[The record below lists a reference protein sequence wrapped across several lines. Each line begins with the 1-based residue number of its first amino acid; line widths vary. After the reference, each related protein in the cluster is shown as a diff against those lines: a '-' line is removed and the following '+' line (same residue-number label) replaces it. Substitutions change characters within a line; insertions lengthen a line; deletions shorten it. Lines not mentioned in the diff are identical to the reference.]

1 MSQTDYDRI
10 ARAIAYLD
18 EHRTEQPTL
27 AEAARAVHLSEHHFQ
42 RLFRRWAGISP
53 KRFLQFLTVQH
64 ARELL
69 DQGLPTMEVAWASG
83 LSGSAR
89 LHDLVVS
96 ADGVTPGEYRAR
108 GEGLSLHH
116 GMGET
121 PFGRAF
127 LAIGP
132 RGICELHFAAAGERA
147 ELVAHTAARWPE
159 ARLVR
164 DDARIAAELARIF
177 ADWPHA
183 ISRQSLLHLR
193 GSNFQ
198 LKVWEAL
205 LRLPLGHLTRYG
217 DLAGVLGQASASRAV
232 GQAIGANCVA
242 LLIPC
247 HRVIRAD
254 GRFGDYR
261 WGRPR
266 KQAILG
272 WEAGVEELHKAV

>member
-1 MSQTDYDRI
+1 
-10 ARAIAYLD
+10 
-18 EHRTEQPTL
+18 
-27 AEAARAVHLSEHHFQ
+27 LSEHHFQ

-53 KRFLQFLTVQH
+53 KRFLQFLTVQD

-69 DQGLPTMEVAWASG
+69 DRGLPTQQVAWSAG
-83 LSGSAR
+83 LSGGNR
-89 LHDLVVS
+89 LHDLIVS

-108 GEGLSLHH
+108 GAGLRLQH
-116 GMGET
+116 GMGDT

-132 RGICELHFAAAGERA
+132 RGICELHFAAPSERT

-159 ARLVR
+159 ATLVHDEPR
-164 DDARIAAELARIF
+164 ARRELEGIF
-177 ADWPHA
+177 ADWPRA
-183 ISRQSLLHLR
+183 IGRDALLHLR

-205 LRLPLGHLTRYG
+205 LRLPLGRVTRYA
-217 DLAGVLGQASASRAV
+217 DLAASVGRQGAARAV
-232 GQAIGANCVA
+232 GQAVGANCVA

-272 WEAGVEELHKAV
+272 WEATIEELHQAV